1 MDMARDITIATRELS
16 PFEQLVLQLLCE
28 GKSNASIAAETAHS
42 EKVIE
47 NTVSRS
53 AQVFGIKSDGE
64 TNLRVL
70 LALAF
75 RTHYGDKAFD
85 ALNVPCAHHEI
96 GPDGKSYC
104 NRHVD

>member
-1 MDMARDITIATRELS
+1 MARDITIATRELS
-16 PFEQLVLQLLCE
+16 PFEQLVLNLLCE
-28 GKSNASIAAETAHS
+28 GKSNAAIASETAHS
-42 EKVIE
+42 EKVVE

-53 AQVFGIKSDGE
+53 AQVFGIKSDAD

-85 ALNVPCAHHEI
+85 ALHVPCVHHEI
-96 GPDGKSYC
+96 GPDGRSMC